1 MALIQGVYVQNFPSN
16 LNPMRMSVV
25 VARDNPG
32 LFNKH
37 LKHYETRF
45 YKSVYD
51 ELADEYEITWL
62 KKIEAI
68 DVEGNT
74 VSGRVIDEMLDDYN
88 SKKTQCSPP
97 LSADDSSII
106 NLKLYIAALNQDP
119 PLSEDDYNLLLII
132 MSTN

>member
-74 VSGRVIDEMLDDYN
+74 VSGRVIH
-88 SKKTQCSPP
+88 QCRGN
-97 LSADDSSII
+97 ARIDI
-106 NLKLYIAALNQDP
+106 DP
-119 PLSEDDYNLLLII
+119 ESEFVVVE
-132 MSTN
+132 T